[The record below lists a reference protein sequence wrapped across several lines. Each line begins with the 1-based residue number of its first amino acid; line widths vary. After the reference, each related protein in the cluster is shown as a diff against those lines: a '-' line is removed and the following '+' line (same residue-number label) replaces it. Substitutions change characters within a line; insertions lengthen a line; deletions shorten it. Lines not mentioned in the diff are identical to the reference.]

1 MDRSR
6 PIVIRGPGVA
16 PPVGPPTPGMDR
28 RELLD
33 HDDRW
38 LGWVKT
44 DPGVA
49 GGWHHHGDRDSYV
62 YVLRGRV
69 IVEFGSRG
77 RERMTGSAGDLIF
90 NPHRMVHREITGA
103 DGPAELLV
111 VRIGTG
117 PLNVNVDGPEA
128 DPYQDQPGR

>member
-6 PIVIRGPGVA
+6 PQVIRHLEAV
-16 PPVGPPTPGMDR
+16 PPPGPPTPGMDR
-28 RELLD
+28 RTLLD

-38 LGWVKT
+38 LGWVRT

-69 IVEFGSRG
+69 TIEYGPEG
-77 RERMTGSAGDLIF
+77 LARMEGVAGDLIF
-90 NPHRMVHREITGA
+90 NPRRVVHREITPPEE
-103 DGPAELLV
+103 PAEVLV
-111 VRIGTG
+111 MRIGHG
-117 PLNVNVDGPEA
+117 PLNINVDRPDA
-128 DPYQDQPGR
+128 DPFADDRGP